1 MLAACLVTAVAARAA
16 APPFPGLH
24 TVTVTN
30 TDGDLPIP
38 DNDSLVTTVVVS
50 NAPGVVVD
58 VDVTLDI
65 AHTQPD
71 QLDIFLVS
79 PHGTTVTL
87 TTDNGGNN
95 DDVFAPVTF
104 DDQAPGTPSAA
115 NVRNVVFTN
124 GVPVGTVQ
132 PEEALGELVG
142 EPAEGQ
148 WALVVI
154 DDSGG
159 QQGALHGWSLT
170 VSTLPGA
177 GGTVPVTFDGSGM
190 TIPDNAS
197 DGVSSQ
203 IQVSGVGTRLF
214 HVALTVDLRHPR
226 ASDIDMFLTAPSGR
240 RIDVVTDLG
249 QQNVDLY
256 AGTTFDAQAGAP
268 ASDTTLPPSGTA
280 FGTVAGEGALSAFM
294 GEDPNGT
301 WTLTIADDTRN
312 NQSGTLQSWSLT
324 LSTAATCGDGAL
336 DSGEACDD
344 GNAIDGDGCDSN
356 CTPSACGNGVQ
367 APGEDCDDGNTLN
380 GDACPA
386 LCHFSESNCG
396 DCVDDDGNGL
406 IDAADPACQP
416 GELDLRRATVAIPRG
431 KLKLNAG
438 LPAPPTPSGSASVLV
453 TNGTGV
459 VLCVP
464 LGELRRSP
472 RGLVATTRV
481 GAGRM
486 SLAVRMREGGSIVL
500 NGRGLDLSS
509 FDDPNVT
516 VGLTLGAL
524 RFVGSGNFR
533 TRNASKWVHP

>member
-1 MLAACLVTAVAARAA
+1 VLAACLVTAVAARAA
-16 APPFPGLH
+16 APPFPGLN
-24 TVTVTN
+24 TATATN
-30 TDGDLPIP
+30 SDGDLPIP
-38 DNDSLVTTVVVS
+38 DNDSLVSTVVVS
-50 NAPGVVVD
+50 GAPGAIVD

-79 PHGTTVTL
+79 PRGTTVTL

-95 DDVFAPVTF
+95 DDIFAPVTF

-115 NVRNVVFTN
+115 NVRNVVFAN
-124 GVPVGTVQ
+124 AVPVGTVQ

-148 WALVVI
+148 WALVVV

-159 QQGALHGWSLT
+159 QEGTLRGWSVT
-170 VSTLPGA
+170 VSTVIGIAPS
-177 GGTVPVTFDGSGM
+177 VPVSFDGSGL
-190 TIPDNAS
+190 TIPDTAAE
-197 DGVSSQ
+197 GVSSQ
-203 IQVSGVGTRLF
+203 IQVSSVGTRLY
-214 HVALTVDLRHPR
+214 HVALTVDIRHPR
-226 ASDIDMFLTAPSGR
+226 ANDIDLFLTAPSGR
-240 RIDVVTDLG
+240 RIDVVTDVG

-301 WTLTIADDTRN
+301 WTLTVADDTRN
-312 NQSGTLQSWSLT
+312 NQSGTLQGWTLT
-324 LSTAATCGDGAL
+324 LSPASTCGDGTV
-336 DSGEACDD
+336 DPGEPCDD
-344 GNAIDGDGCDSN
+344 GNATEGDGCDSN
-356 CTPSACGNGVQ
+356 CTPSACGNGVL
-367 APGEDCDDGNTLN
+367 APGEDCDDGNTLG

-386 LCHFSESNCG
+386 LCHLSESNCG

-416 GELDLRRATVAIPRG
+416 GELDLRRATVSTPRG
-431 KLKLNAG
+431 KLKLTAG
-438 LPAPPTPSGSASVLV
+438 LPAPPTPSGPASVV
-453 TNGTGV
+453 ITDGNGV
-459 VLCVP
+459 ILCVP
-464 LGELRRSP
+464 LGALRRGAG
-472 RGLVATTRV
+472 GLTAATRV

-486 SLAVRMREGGSIVL
+486 SLAVQMREGGSIVL
-500 NGRGLDLSS
+500 NARGLDLSS

-516 VGLTLGAL
+516 VGLTLGDL

-533 TRNASKWVHP
+533 TRSASKWVHP